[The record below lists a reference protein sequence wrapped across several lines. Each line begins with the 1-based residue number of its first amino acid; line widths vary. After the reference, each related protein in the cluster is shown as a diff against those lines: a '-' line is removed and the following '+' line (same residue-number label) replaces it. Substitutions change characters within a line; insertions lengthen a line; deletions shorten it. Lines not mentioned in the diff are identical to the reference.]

1 MLSLLQSPING
12 SLSCGGSGHAR
23 LGRAGSASLKPWLI
37 RLWAVPLPPVYRG
50 SCLVWPTWLDGSW
63 LAGTFKKS
71 SWWSLVCLIFS
82 ARSVPAATGIGCSTF
97 SSVPSSI
104 HFTTTHTLCWS
115 APHWSLLF
123 LVSHWLSFCKYLI
136 WPFEINYILINL
148 NTVWSPYLCYLH
160 FEPCGRNTC

>member
-1 MLSLLQSPING
+1 MSRPAWPCWVCLT
-12 SLSCGGSGHAR
+12 
-23 LGRAGSASLKPWLI
+23 
-37 RLWAVPLPPVYRG
+37 LWAVPLPPVYRG

-71 SWWSLVCLIFS
+71 SWCEFGLSLVLSDPLWSSLIFS
-82 ARSVPAATGIGCSTF
+82 ACSGPAATGVGCSTF
-97 SSVPSSI
+97 SSAPSSI

-123 LVSHWLSFCKYLI
+123 LASHWLTFCKYLI